1 LAAANSR
8 GTSLGSEM
16 TFRTAK
22 DGAPPAPVLGKS
34 EDVSPVSGI
43 VFFVKNGRLVPL
55 TEGRRLPNGTL
66 IDAFHGSL
74 KVITSAGKKGKTYT
88 GTFGGA
94 LFKLTQDRSALTTLR
109 LVEGKFGVPSYA
121 SCKAKGARDPLA
133 RTALSSRALQTLRSS
148 ARGRFRTK
156 GRFAAGTVRGT
167 RWTTK
172 DRCDGT
178 WIAVQLHAVLVT
190 DFVKHITVLVHQGQH
205 YLAHAPKH

>member
-1 LAAANSR
+1 
-8 GTSLGSEM
+8 M
-16 TFRTAK
+16 
-22 DGAPPAPVLGKS
+22 LGKS

-43 VFFVKNGRLVPL
+43 VFFVKNGKLVPL
-55 TEGRRLPNGTL
+55 TEGRRLPSGTV
-66 IDAFHGSL
+66 IDALHGSL
-74 KVITSAGKKGKTYT
+74 KLVTSAGKKGKAYT

-94 LFKLTQDRSALTTLR
+94 VFRVTQDRSGLTTLT

-121 SCKAKGARDPLA
+121 SCKAKGASDPVA
-133 RTALSSRALQTLRSS
+133 GAALSSRVLQTLRSS
-148 ARGRFRTK
+148 SRGRFRTR

-178 WIAVQLHAVLVT
+178 WIAVQLHSVLVT

>member
-1 LAAANSR
+1 
-8 GTSLGSEM
+8 
-16 TFRTAK
+16 
-22 DGAPPAPVLGKS
+22 VLGKS
-34 EDVSPVSGI
+34 ENIKPVSGR
-43 VFFVKNGRLVPL
+43 VFFVKNGKLVPL
-55 TEGRRLPNGTL
+55 TEARRISSGTV
-66 IDAFHGSL
+66 IDAFHGTL
-74 KVITSAGKKGKTYT
+74 TLITSAGKKGKTYT

-94 LFKLTQDRSALTTLR
+94 VFRVTEDRSALSTLT
-109 LVEGKFGVPSYA
+109 LVEGRFGVPSFA

-133 RTALSSRALQTLRSS
+133 RAALSSRVLQTLSSS